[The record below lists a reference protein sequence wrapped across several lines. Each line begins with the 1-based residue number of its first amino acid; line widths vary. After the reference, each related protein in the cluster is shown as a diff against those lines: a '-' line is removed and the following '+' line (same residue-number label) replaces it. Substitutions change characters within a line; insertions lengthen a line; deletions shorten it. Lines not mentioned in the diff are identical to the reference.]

1 MVLANVCIVGAGAVG
16 ILVSDGLSRTL
27 GKASVRVLADSD
39 RTGKYIRDGLFLNG
53 KRMDFNYVSF
63 EQNRSLPKADLV
75 IIATKNPQL
84 HEVVD
89 GLNRQIAPGCI
100 IMSLLNGI
108 VSEEILQSAFPE
120 AHVLYCFAKGLDSE
134 RDGNSITCTARGET
148 FAGEKDGSMSAELE
162 AVRSLFVR
170 CGLGIQTP
178 PDIMHELYSKFAL
191 NCAINTVSAICNAGY
206 GDFSACQSIDELID
220 GVFSEVKAV
229 SLAHAGVRLLD
240 DEWKRT
246 KVMISSLSYEGKTSM
261 LQDMQAPRPTENAWF
276 CGTVIELGHRYGI
289 PTPLCHVLY
298 LAADGC
304 EFTHLRRFRKQ

>member
-1 MVLANVCIVGAGAVG
+1 MILANVCIVGAGAVG
-16 ILVSDGLSRTL
+16 ILVADGLSRTL
-27 GKASVRVLADSD
+27 GKDHVRILADSE
-39 RTGKYIRDGLFLNG
+39 RTERYIKDGLLLNG

-63 EQNRSLPKADLV
+63 EQNRFLPKVDLV

-89 GLNRQIAPGCI
+89 GLNGQIAPGCI

-108 VSEEILQSAFPE
+108 VSEDILQSAFAQ
-120 AHVLYCFAKGLDSE
+120 AHVLLCFAKGLDSE
-134 RDGNSITCTARGET
+134 RVGNRITCTARGET

-162 AVRSLFVR
+162 AVHSLFVR

-178 PDIMHELYSKFAL
+178 PDILHELYSKFAL

-206 GDFSACQSIDELID
+206 GDFFGCSSLEHLID
-220 GVFSEVKAV
+220 GVFSEVQAV

-246 KVMISSLSYEGKTSM
+246 KAMISSLSYEGKTSM

-276 CGTVIELGHRYGI
+276 CGTVCELGKRYGI
-289 PTPLCHVLY
+289 PTPFCHVLY